1 MILNTDSG
9 TVQEEAAILGVP
21 SVTIRDTTERP
32 ETVEGGCNIV
42 AGIKTGDICQALQT
56 VMIRHKPGR
65 VPDEYLATN
74 VSETVCN
81 IVTEMPI

>member
-65 VPDEYLATN
+65 VLDEYLATN